1 MTKLAEQPAK
11 DCFIVCP
18 IGNEQSPERKRSDT
32 LLKHVFTPVLAKYG
46 YVAIRA
52 DQIPKAGL
60 ITSQIINLIVDSPL
74 VIADLTGG
82 NPNVFYELAI
92 RHATGKPY
100 LQVIE
105 KGERMPFDVSGFRTI
120 QIDTHDINSIEEAK
134 EQMRKQIAHFDAGH
148 KADSPI
154 SIATNV
160 KIIQSDASYAE
171 RLFNKLDEMHGFCG
185 WTSIDDLGDKLDDI
199 ERILDEIKVKIE

>member
-1 MTKLAEQPAK
+1 MNKASENTSR

-18 IGNEQSPERKRSDT
+18 LGNEGSKERKRSDT

-60 ITSQIINLIVDSPL
+60 ITSQLINLIVNCPL

-100 LQVIE
+100 LQIIE
-105 KGERMPFDVSGFRTI
+105 KNERMPFDVSGIRTI
-120 QIDTHDINSIEEAK
+120 QIDTGDINSIEE
-134 EQMRKQIAHFDAGH
+134 
-148 KADSPI
+148 
-154 SIATNV
+154 
-160 KIIQSDASYAE
+160 
-171 RLFNKLDEMHGFCG
+171 
-185 WTSIDDLGDKLDDI
+185 
-199 ERILDEIKVKIE
+199 